1 MEHSI
6 VLHVLLQEVQ
16 RLYYKIHD
24 ALIPVRWW
32 LADRSKNTQQK
43 TNIAV
48 LDGVRAIA
56 CLVVMSYH
64 ISLIGNDTHLWD
76 PFSPSHPLFGAVV
89 YAGAMGVTLF
99 FVLSGFL
106 LFMPY
111 AKALLSEKANWPLAR
126 SFYLRRA
133 FRIIPAYYVCL
144 FLLIFLS
151 HTEYLQPA
159 HWADLGL
166 FLAFFMESG
175 PSTYQKINGP
185 FWTLGVEWQFYML
198 LPLLALGM
206 IFLVRRVS
214 RYGST
219 ERRLWSVICC
229 LTGMIAWGLFTR
241 IWRNYFFTH
250 PAETFLVPRPVMD
263 GVLFF
268 VHGMY
273 GKFLEDF
280 TIGMLIS
287 LLFIYSQKA
296 PAESAFKRHTLRL
309 SPRLWAAGI
318 LLLVTMAIWRF
329 SAGHPWP
336 FLQPL
341 LSSYFWLG
349 ELGFS
354 LGFGLCIFAL
364 LFGDSTALKRPFE
377 WLPLRWIGLISFSLY
392 MWHLPLLFFF
402 RYNIANH
409 LQGWNPALAFSLY
422 WLWAFLV
429 IIPFSALSYLLI
441 EKPGMV
447 LGEKLRQR
455 LERKRVGLQ
464 QQSAHKGRTIGINL
478 RYGEAAEVGSR
489 PTHVS

>member
-1 MEHSI
+1 MEYSI
-6 VLHVLLQEVQ
+6 VLHVLLQEIQ
-16 RLYYKIHD
+16 RLYYRIHG
-24 ALIPVRWW
+24 ALIPVRPRPG
-32 LADRSKNTQQK
+32 DRSENIQQK
-43 TNIAV
+43 NNIAV

-56 CLVVMSYH
+56 CLIVMSYH
-64 ISLIGNDTHLWD
+64 ISLIGADTHLWG
-76 PFSPSHPLFGAVV
+76 PFSPSYPLFGSIV

-111 AKALLSEKANWPLAR
+111 AKALLSVKANWPSAR

-133 FRIIPAYYVCL
+133 FRIIPAYYLCL
-144 FLLIFLS
+144 FLLVFLS

-175 PSTYQKINGP
+175 ASTYQKINGP

-198 LPLLALGM
+198 LPLIALGM

-214 RYGST
+214 MHGST
-219 ERRLWSVICC
+219 KRRLWSVVCC
-229 LTGMIAWGLFTR
+229 LLGVIAWGLFTR
-241 IWRNYFFTH
+241 IWRNYFLTH

-263 GVLFF
+263 GILFF

-280 TIGMLIS
+280 AIGMLIS
-287 LLFIYSQKA
+287 LLFIYLQQA

-309 SPRLWAAGI
+309 SPWLWAAGI
-318 LLLVTMAIWRF
+318 LLLVFMAMWRF
-329 SAGHPWP
+329 NIKHPWWP

-341 LSSYFWLG
+341 MSSYYWLS

-364 LFGDSTALKRPFE
+364 LFGDSAALKRPFE
-377 WLPLRWIGLISFSLY
+377 WRPLRWIGLISFSLY
-392 MWHLPLLFFF
+392 MWHLPLLLFF

-409 LQGWNPALAFSLY
+409 LQGWNPAVAFSLY

-429 IIPFSALSYLLI
+429 IVPFSALSYLLI
-441 EKPGMV
+441 EKPGMAF
-447 LGEKLRQR
+447 GERLRQR
-455 LERKRVGLQ
+455 LERKRDQGKQVWQ
-464 QQSAHKGRTIGINL
+464 PSPAPVEESPREQVAVR
-478 RYGEAAEVGSR
+478 R
-489 PTHVS
+489 

>member
-1 MEHSI
+1 VEHSI
-6 VLHVLLQEVQ
+6 VLHVLIQEIQ
-16 RLYYKIHD
+16 RLYCGIHS
-24 ALIPVRWW
+24 ALPPIRLR
-32 LADRSKNTQQK
+32 LADLSKNAQQK
-43 TNIAV
+43 NNIAV

-56 CLVVMSYH
+56 CLIVMSYH
-64 ISLIGNDTHLWD
+64 ISLMGNDTHLWD
-76 PFSPSHPLFGAVV
+76 PFSLSHPLFASVV

-111 AKALLSEKANWPLAR
+111 AKALLSDKANWPSAW

-133 FRIIPAYYVCL
+133 FRIIPAYYACL

-151 HTEYLQPA
+151 HPEYLQPA
-159 HWADLGL
+159 RWADLGL
-166 FLAFFMESG
+166 FLTFFMESG

-198 LPLLALGM
+198 LPLMALGM

-214 RYGST
+214 IYGST
-219 ERRLWSVICC
+219 KRRLWLVIYC
-229 LTGMIAWGLFTR
+229 LSGVIAWGLFTR
-241 IWRNYFFTH
+241 VWRYYFLTH

-263 GVLFF
+263 GILFF

-280 TIGMLIS
+280 AIGMLIS
-287 LLFIYSQKA
+287 LLFVYARQV

-309 SPRLWAAGI
+309 SPRLWSAGI
-318 LLLVTMAIWRF
+318 LLLVVMSAWRF
-329 SAGHPWP
+329 IAKHPGRP

-341 LSSYFWLG
+341 MSSYYWLS

-364 LFGDSTALKRPFE
+364 LFGDSAVLRRPFE

-392 MWHLPLLFFF
+392 MWHLPLLIFF

-409 LQGWNPALAFSLY
+409 LQGWDPAAAFSLY

-441 EKPGMV
+441 EKPGMAF
-447 LGEKLRQR
+447 GERLRQR
-455 LERKRVGLQ
+455 LERKRDLDKQVWSPGPAPVEE
-464 QQSAHKGRTIGINL
+464 SPREPVTAR
-478 RYGEAAEVGSR
+478 R
-489 PTHVS
+489 